1 MWIRQYAPVSVIC
14 GKHETESVRLAVE
27 NLKRDLRR
35 VLNCQLEE
43 GLAEGVLESEKA
55 DESESKKECEPE
67 NGKEGASEN
76 EKEGVSEIGKGVP
89 GREQENPPG
98 AVLRIIVGTT
108 GQTDEI
114 VHDAGLERLRD
125 EEGNLRKEAFLLQEK
140 NGELFIMGS
149 DRRGTIYGIY
159 EFCEKWL
166 GVSPWYFFADV
177 PVRAKQEVEIPSGFV
192 QADWPSVEY
201 RGIFINDEEELEH
214 WVQRYMG
221 EPTIGVK
228 TYEKIFELLLRLK
241 MNYIWPAMHMR
252 GIHDSGFEVRALEG
266 KTGRELLEAK
276 IELLDSVIKT
286 QEELLR
292 ENLGKETVKTFVP
305 YKEVLELYD
314 NGLEVPEDLTLI
326 WVNDN
331 YGYVRRYPG
340 EKEKRRRGGNGLYY
354 HNSYWAPPGGSYLFI
369 CSIPLS
375 HTRNELKKA
384 YEEGIRKIWVTNF
397 GAMKPLEQQMSFYAA
412 YAWEA
417 GREGALTEDEQAFL
431 RQWIDR
437 TFSGGYG
444 AELAPILTEFDQLT
458 NARKVEQMDFD
469 AFSQTA
475 WGDEAAGRIH
485 RYEEMFA
492 VVNRIWKSLPEEEQD
507 AFFQMIGMKVHA
519 AYYTNLMYYYAD
531 RSNLCMAQ
539 GKKKAARKYT
549 DLCREF
555 DHARRSMLHYYNHV
569 MAGGKWNGILT
580 PEDFPPPRTA
590 MHPACMPPVGEL
602 SPVEEILSAEDT
614 LEYMP
619 LNGDALSSG
628 EELSAEEIPLAGK
641 GPREGGDG
649 SEGGKVGAEGSRKC
663 NFIVT
668 KWNDGQEI
676 VFTQPAV
683 KWIEI
688 GNEGNAPVKYRL
700 SGPDWIRFAET
711 GTSEA
716 ECLVDT
722 EARVLFAPDRDKVL
736 ALQEA
741 AVEPSCRKAAGQL
754 EAAVEP
760 SGQKTVGRQEAVV
773 EPSGRKTVGQQEAAV
788 EPSVRKAVGQQGAAV
803 ESSVRKA
810 GGQQEN
816 PVELSDGKA
825 AGQQKT
831 SVEPSG
837 QVTAEQLE
845 AFGCQTSRLSGFIR
859 IQDWEGRTVDSVPVS
874 VRFGQRGETAAAWK
888 ESKAFKWK
896 EKEFSGAGKETR
908 SMEGIKQGTEAFRG
922 TGQQPS
928 RDFLGSVED
937 DGRICAEAEDGRIC
951 SETEQIGNGTEQ
963 IKNYGEAVQGRSFGE
978 AEQSKGC
985 EEASPDGL
993 FEETAPGGTCENSA
1007 GWKRIPNLG
1016 RDSGSLLEAREPG
1029 AQVSWQVTVLTPG
1042 SHLLELHRFP
1052 SLNSVGAIQVGVS
1065 VDQGPVQILESES
1078 NDEYRGSWKENIR
1091 NNVDKIYLRLPHMEA
1106 GTHRITF
1113 HAMSR
1118 YFAFTRF
1125 VIYTGERRENSLGR
1139 EGGDQRLPQAFDIR
1153 GFVEENYGKEAVS
1166 LLPRPVL
1173 YLPENPRGGTLDAE
1187 DIMVQPSA
1195 WGKPV
1200 KAEELVESGRSLPG
1214 EKDGRLLIEC
1224 GAALADTA
1232 FARMEN
1238 YRWQWCASPSH
1249 GETGLALYIREY
1261 GKHWTDAAD
1270 APALR
1275 YLFRVQ
1281 GGNYN
1286 IWIRAMMWGD
1296 DTCHFTIGLD
1306 GELVPESTLYG
1317 GRGIWR
1323 YSNEQVWKWI
1333 PVWKAQLTEGEH
1345 ELRIVTFSSRLRF
1358 EQVYITDGG
1367 ELPPAL
1373 G

>member
-140 NGELFIMGS
+140 NGELFIVGS

-397 GAMKPLEQQMSFYAA
+397 GAMKPLEQQKSFYAA

-569 MAGGKWNGILT
+569 MAGGSG
-580 PEDFPPPRTA
+580 TA
-590 MHPACMPPVGEL
+590 
-602 SPVEEILSAEDT
+602 S
-614 LEYMP
+614 
-619 LNGDALSSG
+619 
-628 EELSAEEIPLAGK
+628 
-641 GPREGGDG
+641 
-649 SEGGKVGAEGSRKC
+649 
-663 NFIVT
+663 
-668 KWNDGQEI
+668 
-676 VFTQPAV
+676 
-683 KWIEI
+683 
-688 GNEGNAPVKYRL
+688 
-700 SGPDWIRFAET
+700 
-711 GTSEA
+711 
-716 ECLVDT
+716 
-722 EARVLFAPDRDKVL
+722 
-736 ALQEA
+736 
-741 AVEPSCRKAAGQL
+741 
-754 EAAVEP
+754 
-760 SGQKTVGRQEAVV
+760 
-773 EPSGRKTVGQQEAAV
+773 
-788 EPSVRKAVGQQGAAV
+788 
-803 ESSVRKA
+803 
-810 GGQQEN
+810 
-816 PVELSDGKA
+816 
-825 AGQQKT
+825 
-831 SVEPSG
+831 
-837 QVTAEQLE
+837 
-845 AFGCQTSRLSGFIR
+845 
-859 IQDWEGRTVDSVPVS
+859 
-874 VRFGQRGETAAAWK
+874 
-888 ESKAFKWK
+888 
-896 EKEFSGAGKETR
+896 
-908 SMEGIKQGTEAFRG
+908 
-922 TGQQPS
+922 
-928 RDFLGSVED
+928 
-937 DGRICAEAEDGRIC
+937 
-951 SETEQIGNGTEQ
+951 
-963 IKNYGEAVQGRSFGE
+963 
-978 AEQSKGC
+978 
-985 EEASPDGL
+985 
-993 FEETAPGGTCENSA
+993 
-1007 GWKRIPNLG
+1007 
-1016 RDSGSLLEAREPG
+1016 
-1029 AQVSWQVTVLTPG
+1029 
-1042 SHLLELHRFP
+1042 
-1052 SLNSVGAIQVGVS
+1052 
-1065 VDQGPVQILESES
+1065 
-1078 NDEYRGSWKENIR
+1078 
-1091 NNVDKIYLRLPHMEA
+1091 
-1106 GTHRITF
+1106 
-1113 HAMSR
+1113 
-1118 YFAFTRF
+1118 
-1125 VIYTGERRENSLGR
+1125 
-1139 EGGDQRLPQAFDIR
+1139 
-1153 GFVEENYGKEAVS
+1153 
-1166 LLPRPVL
+1166 
-1173 YLPENPRGGTLDAE
+1173 
-1187 DIMVQPSA
+1187 
-1195 WGKPV
+1195 
-1200 KAEELVESGRSLPG
+1200 
-1214 EKDGRLLIEC
+1214 
-1224 GAALADTA
+1224 
-1232 FARMEN
+1232 
-1238 YRWQWCASPSH
+1238 
-1249 GETGLALYIREY
+1249 
-1261 GKHWTDAAD
+1261 
-1270 APALR
+1270 
-1275 YLFRVQ
+1275 
-1281 GGNYN
+1281 
-1286 IWIRAMMWGD
+1286 
-1296 DTCHFTIGLD
+1296 
-1306 GELVPESTLYG
+1306 
-1317 GRGIWR
+1317 
-1323 YSNEQVWKWI
+1323 
-1333 PVWKAQLTEGEH
+1333 
-1345 ELRIVTFSSRLRF
+1345 
-1358 EQVYITDGG
+1358 
-1367 ELPPAL
+1367 
-1373 G
+1373 

>member
-140 NGELFIMGS
+140 NGELFIVGS
-149 DRRGTIYGIY
+149 DRQGTIYGIY

-241 MNYIWPAMHMR
+241 MNYIWPAMHVNSFNAVRENGALADRMGIVVGTSHCDMLMRSNNREWYPWLRKKGYTDAVYDFSLPGRNREILKEYWRESIEQNRDFEVSYTLGMR

-700 SGPDWIRFAET
+700 SGPDWIRFA
-711 GTSEA
+711 
-716 ECLVDT
+716 D
-722 EARVLFAPDRDKVL
+722 
-736 ALQEA
+736 
-741 AVEPSCRKAAGQL
+741 
-754 EAAVEP
+754 
-760 SGQKTVGRQEAVV
+760 
-773 EPSGRKTVGQQEAAV
+773 
-788 EPSVRKAVGQQGAAV
+788 
-803 ESSVRKA
+803 
-810 GGQQEN
+810 
-816 PVELSDGKA
+816 
-825 AGQQKT
+825 
-831 SVEPSG
+831 
-837 QVTAEQLE
+837 
-845 AFGCQTSRLSGFIR
+845 
-859 IQDWEGRTVDSVPVS
+859 
-874 VRFGQRGETAAAWK
+874 
-888 ESKAFKWK
+888 
-896 EKEFSGAGKETR
+896 
-908 SMEGIKQGTEAFRG
+908 
-922 TGQQPS
+922 
-928 RDFLGSVED
+928 
-937 DGRICAEAEDGRIC
+937 
-951 SETEQIGNGTEQ
+951 
-963 IKNYGEAVQGRSFGE
+963 
-978 AEQSKGC
+978 
-985 EEASPDGL
+985 
-993 FEETAPGGTCENSA
+993 
-1007 GWKRIPNLG
+1007 
-1016 RDSGSLLEAREPG
+1016 
-1029 AQVSWQVTVLTPG
+1029 
-1042 SHLLELHRFP
+1042 
-1052 SLNSVGAIQVGVS
+1052 
-1065 VDQGPVQILESES
+1065 
-1078 NDEYRGSWKENIR
+1078 
-1091 NNVDKIYLRLPHMEA
+1091 VDKIYLRLPHMEA

>member
-741 AVEPSCRKAAGQL
+741 AVEPS
-754 EAAVEP
+754 
-760 SGQKTVGRQEAVV
+760 
-773 EPSGRKTVGQQEAAV
+773 
-788 EPSVRKAVGQQGAAV
+788 VRKAVGQQGAAV